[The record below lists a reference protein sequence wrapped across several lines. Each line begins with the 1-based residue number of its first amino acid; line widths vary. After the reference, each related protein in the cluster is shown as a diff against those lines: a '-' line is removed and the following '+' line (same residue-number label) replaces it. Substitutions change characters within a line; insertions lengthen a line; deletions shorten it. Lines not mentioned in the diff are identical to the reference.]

1 MQGEFPAGVSLQK
14 GKPRT
19 PHLQPLSPSW
29 CHPQLTPCPLPRPQE
44 LRETKRRHETRLV
57 EIDNGRQQE
66 FESKL
71 SEALQDLRRQHE
83 NQIKQYKEELEKT
96 YSAKVSSG
104 RAPFQPCPTLRF
116 CSVAFPP
123 PPGALVD
130 GGHRGL

>member
-1 MQGEFPAGVSLQK
+1 M
-14 GKPRT
+14 
-19 PHLQPLSPSW
+19 
-29 CHPQLTPCPLPRPQE
+29 
-44 LRETKRRHETRLV
+44 

-104 RAPFQPCPTLRF
+104 RAPSQPFLTPRF

-123 PPGALVD
+123 PPGAPVD
-130 GGHRGL
+130 GGERGL

>member
-1 MQGEFPAGVSLQK
+1 M
-14 GKPRT
+14 
-19 PHLQPLSPSW
+19 
-29 CHPQLTPCPLPRPQE
+29 
-44 LRETKRRHETRLV
+44 

-104 RAPFQPCPTLRF
+104 RAPFPTLPHAKVLLRGF
-116 CSVAFPP
+116 SSASW
-123 PPGALVD
+123 GA
-130 GGHRGL
+130 GGWRGAGA